1 MRLLGRGGGIMR
13 SEKKLGVKRLLLP
26 VLFVVLLV
34 LTIILRQQAFGQ
46 DKETLGSTVSVKVTD
61 IRVNA

>member
-1 MRLLGRGGGIMR
+1 MR
-13 SEKKLGVKRLLLP
+13 SEKKLGVKSLLLP

-61 IRVNA
+61 IRVNAGGLNPGGL

>member
-1 MRLLGRGGGIMR
+1 MR

-26 VLFVVLLV
+26 VLFVILLV

-46 DKETLGSTVSVKVTD
+46 DKETLG
-61 IRVNA
+61 INGFL